1 MSSIKVNV
9 QKNERAMLNTTI
21 NKDVLDSFKSHSK
34 SAGMPMITVLE
45 TFMAQF
51 VSGEFVLKIG
61 KSNKIDIK
69 D

>member
-1 MSSIKVNV
+1 MSSMKVNV

-21 NKDVLDSFKSHSK
+21 NKDVLDSFKANCK
-34 SAGMPMITVLE
+34 CAGMPE

>member
-1 MSSIKVNV
+1 MSNIKANV

-21 NKDVLDSFKSHSK
+21 NKCVLDSFKAYCK
-34 SAGMPMITVLE
+34 CAGMPMNTILE
-45 TFMAQF
+45 TFMIQF
-51 VSGEFVLKIG
+51 VSGEFILKIG

>member
-1 MSSIKVNV
+1 MSNIKANV

-21 NKDVLDSFKSHSK
+21 NKGVLDSFKTHCK
-34 SAGMPMITVLE
+34 CAGMPMNTILE
-45 TFMAQF
+45 TFMVQF

-61 KSNKIDIK
+61 KINKIDIK

>member
-1 MSSIKVNV
+1 MSSMKVNV

-21 NKDVLDSFKSHSK
+21 NKDVLDSFKAHC
-34 SAGMPMITVLE
+34 I
-45 TFMAQF
+45 
-51 VSGEFVLKIG
+51 SGEFVLKIG